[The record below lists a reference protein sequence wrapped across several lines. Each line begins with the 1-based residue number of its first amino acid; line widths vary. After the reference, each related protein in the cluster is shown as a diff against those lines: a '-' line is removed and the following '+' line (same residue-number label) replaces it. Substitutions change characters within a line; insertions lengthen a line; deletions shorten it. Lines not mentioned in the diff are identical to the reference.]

1 MLSIQN
7 YLCSIME
14 EKHLK
19 HGIFFKASLVLCVY
33 VCVCVILGFFS
44 YAILW
49 EYYLWNQLFPVLL
62 TQTLHSHLKTILGQ
76 SYPSVMKLLRKVQ
89 MKSLWQHIGRLHY
102 PWTAMTHGRSK
113 EKKKG
118 EIFPTLKPPATYLVC
133 CESSTNVDYWFYCYL
148 LWIFTTGKVLSL
160 D

>member
-1 MLSIQN
+1 VLSIKN

-19 HGIFFKASLVLCVY
+19 HWGYFLKPVQCCVY
-33 VCVCVILGFFS
+33 VCVCKTGFFS

-49 EYYLWNQLFPVLL
+49 EYYLWNRLFPVLL

-113 EKKKG
+113 VKKK
-118 EIFPTLKPPATYLVC
+118 EVIPTLKPPTTYPLC
-133 CESSTNVDYWFYCYL
+133 
-148 LWIFTTGKVLSL
+148 LWNFPGKNNISYTPQVVQ
-160 D
+160 

>member
-1 MLSIQN
+1 MLSIKN

-19 HGIFFKASLVLCVY
+19 CWGYFLKPVQCYVY
-33 VCVCVILGFFS
+33 VCVCKTGFFS

-49 EYYLWNQLFPVLL
+49 EYYLWNRLFPVLL
-62 TQTLHSHLKTILGQ
+62 TQTLHSHLKTILRQ

-118 EIFPTLKPPATYLVC
+118 EVIPTLKPPTTYPVC
-133 CESSTNVDYWFYCYL
+133 RELSTNVDYWFYCYL
-148 LWIFTTGKVLSL
+148 FWTFTTGKVLSL